1 MSNCSSDQSFTI
13 DSLTTRYDW
22 QVPEFS
28 DPHNFDVVV
37 TSNYPF
43 NVFTFPWGGFS
54 ERYSAVKPSNG
65 LDSECLFEIKVRR
78 KCIFMT
84 CYV

>member
-1 MSNCSSDQSFTI
+1 MSNCSSDQSFTT

-37 TSNYPF
+37 TSNYPS
-43 NVFTFPWGGFS
+43 NVFTFPWGDFS
-54 ERYSAVKPSNG
+54 VSYSAVKPSNG
-65 LDSECLFEIKVRR
+65 LDSQCLFEIKVRR
-78 KCIFMT
+78 K
-84 CYV
+84 